1 MKKRCLALL
10 VAGAMMCSV
19 LTGCTKTYATD
30 LMDGVKEGTP
40 TEVQVQKET
49 WTGMYDFSVKLLQTT
64 CDREDNTLVSPMSVL
79 SALAMTANGAQGET
93 RTQMEEILGGSVEQL
108 NGALTGLGQENDSPL
123 YLANSIWFAK
133 GGRITPNP
141 DFLQV
146 NADCYR
152 AGVFEAPFDQTTVTD
167 INRWVKEHTHGMVE
181 EILKEIPRDTV
192 MYLINA
198 LAFEGEW
205 ENPYQKEDVW
215 QQAFTNQEGKV
226 QQVSMMHSEEQFYLR
241 DDQTQGFMK
250 YYQGGRYAFVALLP
264 DKGISILDYVKG
276 LDGQQLKAL
285 LDNPTSV
292 PVVATMPNNPTSV
305 PVVATMPK
313 FESEMEVDL
322 QEVLKEMGMV
332 LPFDGAQAD
341 FTGLGTS
348 PEGNLFINQVF
359 HKAYLEV
366 QETGTRGGAATAVEI
381 NCEGAFQEPED
392 QKVVTLDRPFVYL
405 VVDTSS
411 MLPVFMGTV
420 LSV

>member
-1 MKKRCLALL
+1 MKKKRLALL
-10 VAGAMMCSV
+10 VVGAMLCSALV
-19 LTGCTKTYATD
+19 GCTETYATD

-40 TEVQVQKET
+40 TDVQVQEET
-49 WTGMYDFSVKLLQTT
+49 WAGMQDFSVKLLQST
-64 CDREDNTLVSPMSVL
+64 CDRGENTLVSPMSVL
-79 SALAMTANGAQGET
+79 SALTMTANGAQGET
-93 RTQMEEILGGSVEQL
+93 RTQMEKILGGSVEQL
-108 NGALTGLGQENDSPL
+108 NGALAGLGQENDSPL
-123 YLANSIWFAK
+123 YLANSIWFAE
-133 GGRITPNP
+133 GGRITPDP

-146 NADCYR
+146 NADYYR

-181 EILKEIPRDTV
+181 EVLKDIPRDAV
-192 MYLINA
+192 MYLVNA

-205 ENPYQKEDVW
+205 ENPYEDSDVW
-215 QQAFTNQEGKV
+215 QQAFTNQAGKV

-264 DKGISILDYVKG
+264 DKEISILDYVEG
-276 LDGQQLKAL
+276 LDGQQLKEL
-285 LDNPTSV
+285 LEDPTSV
-292 PVVATMPNNPTSV
+292 PVA
-305 PVVATMPK
+305 ATMPK

-322 QEVLKEMGMV
+322 VEVLKEMGMV
-332 LPFDGAQAD
+332 LPFDSAQAD
-341 FTGLGTS
+341 FTDLGTS
-348 PEGNLFINQVF
+348 PDGNLYINEVL
-359 HKAYLEV
+359 HKAYIEV
-366 QETGTRGGAATAVEI
+366 EEKGTRGGAATAVGI
-381 NCEGAFQEPED
+381 NCEGAPEEPED

>member
-1 MKKRCLALL
+1 MKKKYLALL
-10 VAGAMMCSV
+10 VAGTLLCSA
-19 LTGCTKTYATD
+19 LMGCTKTYATD
-30 LMDGVKEGTP
+30 FMDGVKAGTP
-40 TEVQVQKET
+40 TEVQVQEET
-49 WTGMYDFSVKLLQTT
+49 WAGMYDFSVKLLQST
-64 CDREDNTLVSPMSVL
+64 CEEEENTLVSPMSVL
-79 SALAMTANGAQGET
+79 SALAMTANGARGET
-93 RTQMEEILGGSVEQL
+93 RSQMENTLGGTVEQL
-108 NGALTGLGQENDSPL
+108 NGALTGLGQEEDFPL
-123 YLANSIWFAK
+123 YLANSIWFAE

-141 DFLQV
+141 DFLQI
-146 NADCYR
+146 NADYYR

-181 EILKEIPRDTV
+181 EILKKIPHDTV

-198 LAFEGEW
+198 LAFEAEW

-215 QQAFTNQEGKV
+215 QQAFTNQAGEV
-226 QQVSMMHSEEQFYLR
+226 QQVSMMHSEETFYLR
-241 DDQTQGFMK
+241 DDQAQGFMK

-264 DKGISILDYVKG
+264 DKGNSVLDYVEG

-292 PVVATMPNNPTSV
+292 PVMT
-305 PVVATMPK
+305 TMPK

-322 QEVLKEMGMV
+322 REVLKEMGMD
-332 LPFDGAQAD
+332 LPFDSAQAD

-348 PEGNLFINQVF
+348 PEGNLYINQVF

-366 QETGTRGGAATAVEI
+366 EEKGTRGGAATAVEM
-381 NCEGAFQEPED
+381 NTEAAPEE
-392 QKVVTLDRPFVYL
+392 QMVVTLDRPFVYM

>member
-1 MKKRCLALL
+1 
-10 VAGAMMCSV
+10 
-19 LTGCTKTYATD
+19 
-30 LMDGVKEGTP
+30 
-40 TEVQVQKET
+40 
-49 WTGMYDFSVKLLQTT
+49 
-64 CDREDNTLVSPMSVL
+64 
-79 SALAMTANGAQGET
+79 
-93 RTQMEEILGGSVEQL
+93 
-108 NGALTGLGQENDSPL
+108 
-123 YLANSIWFAK
+123 
-133 GGRITPNP
+133 
-141 DFLQV
+141 
-146 NADCYR
+146 
-152 AGVFEAPFDQTTVTD
+152 
-167 INRWVKEHTHGMVE
+167 MVE

-205 ENPYQKEDVW
+205 ENPYEDSDVW

-241 DDQTQGFMK
+241 DDQAQGFVK

-264 DKGISILDYVKG
+264 DKGISILDYVEG

-292 PVVATMPNNPTSV
+292 PVMT
-305 PVVATMPK
+305 TMPK

-322 QEVLKEMGMV
+322 REVLKEMGMD
-332 LPFDGAQAD
+332 LPFDSAQAD
-341 FTGLGTS
+341 FTDLGTS
-348 PEGNLFINQVF
+348 PEGNLYINQVF

-366 QETGTRGGAATAVEI
+366 EEKGTRGGAATAVEM
-381 NCEGAFQEPED
+381 NTEAAPEE
-392 QKVVTLDRPFVYL
+392 QMVVTLDRPFVYM

>member
-1 MKKRCLALL
+1 MKKKYLALL
-10 VAGAMMCSV
+10 VAGTLLCSA
-19 LTGCTKTYATD
+19 LMGCTKTYATD
-30 LMDGVKEGTP
+30 FMDGVKAGTP
-40 TEVQVQKET
+40 TEVQVQEET
-49 WTGMYDFSVKLLQTT
+49 WAGMYDFSVKLLQST
-64 CDREDNTLVSPMSVL
+64 CEEEENTLVSPMSVL
-79 SALAMTANGAQGET
+79 SALAMTANGARGET
-93 RTQMEEILGGSVEQL
+93 RSQMENILGGTVEQL
-108 NGALTGLGQENDSPL
+108 NGALTGLGQEEDSPL
-123 YLANSIWFAK
+123 YLANSIWFAE

-141 DFLQV
+141 DFLQI
-146 NADCYR
+146 NADYYR

-181 EILKEIPRDTV
+181 EILKKIPHDTV

-198 LAFEGEW
+198 LAFEAEW
-205 ENPYQKEDVW
+205 ENPYQKDDVW
-215 QQAFTNQEGKV
+215 QQAFTNQAGEV
-226 QQVSMMHSEEQFYLR
+226 QQVSMMHSEETFYLR
-241 DDQTQGFMK
+241 DDQAQGFMK

-264 DKGISILDYVKG
+264 DKGNSVLDYVEG

-292 PVVATMPNNPTSV
+292 PVMT
-305 PVVATMPK
+305 TMPK

-322 QEVLKEMGMV
+322 REVLKEMGMD
-332 LPFDGAQAD
+332 LPFDSAQAD

-348 PEGNLFINQVF
+348 PEGNLYINQVF

-366 QETGTRGGAATAVEI
+366 EEKGTRGGAATAVEM
-381 NCEGAFQEPED
+381 NTEAAPEE
-392 QKVVTLDRPFVYL
+392 QMVVTLDRPFVYM

>member
-1 MKKRCLALL
+1 MKQKCLALL
-10 VAGAMMCSV
+10 VAGTLLCSALV
-19 LTGCTKTYATD
+19 GCTKTYATD

-40 TEVQVQKET
+40 TEVQVQEET
-49 WTGMYDFSVKLLQTT
+49 WAGMYDFSVKLLQAT
-64 CDREDNTLVSPMSVL
+64 CNREENTLVSPMSVL
-79 SALAMTANGAQGET
+79 SALAMTANGARGET
-93 RTQMEEILGGSVEQL
+93 LAQMEDTLGGSVEQL
-108 NGALTGLGQENDSPL
+108 NGALAGLGQEEDSPL
-123 YLANSIWFAK
+123 YLANSIWFAE
-133 GGRITPNP
+133 GGRITPDP

-146 NADCYR
+146 NADYYR
-152 AGVFEAPFDQTTVTD
+152 AGVFEAPFDLTTVTD

-181 EILKEIPRDTV
+181 EVLKEILRDAV
-192 MYLINA
+192 MYLVNA

-205 ENPYQKEDVW
+205 ENPYEDSDVW
-215 QQAFTNQEGKV
+215 QQAFTNQAGKV

-264 DKGISILDYVKG
+264 DKEISILDYVEG
-276 LDGQQLKAL
+276 LDGQQLKEL
-285 LDNPTSV
+285 LEDPTSV
-292 PVVATMPNNPTSV
+292 PVA
-305 PVVATMPK
+305 ATMPK

-341 FTGLGTS
+341 FTDLGTS
-348 PEGNLFINQVF
+348 PEGNLYINEVL
-359 HKAYLEV
+359 HKAYIEV
-366 QETGTRGGAATAVEI
+366 EEKGTRGGAATVVGM
-381 NCEGAFQEPED
+381 NSEGAPEEPEE
-392 QKVVTLDRPFVYL
+392 QMVVTLDRPFVYL

>member
-1 MKKRCLALL
+1 MKKKYLALL
-10 VAGAMMCSV
+10 VAGTLLCSA
-19 LTGCTKTYATD
+19 LMGCTKTYATD
-30 LMDGVKEGTP
+30 FMDGVKAGTP
-40 TEVQVQKET
+40 TEVQVQEET
-49 WTGMYDFSVKLLQTT
+49 WAGMYDFSVKLLQST
-64 CDREDNTLVSPMSVL
+64 CEEEENTLVSPMSVL
-79 SALAMTANGAQGET
+79 SALAMTANGARGET
-93 RTQMEEILGGSVEQL
+93 RSQMENTLGGTVEQL
-108 NGALTGLGQENDSPL
+108 NGALTGLSQEEDSPL
-123 YLANSIWFAK
+123 YLANSIWFAE

-146 NADCYR
+146 NADYYR

-181 EILKEIPRDTV
+181 EILKKIPHDTV

-198 LAFEGEW
+198 LAFEAEW
-205 ENPYQKEDVW
+205 ENPYQKDDVW
-215 QQAFTNQEGKV
+215 QQAFTNQAGEV
-226 QQVSMMHSEEQFYLR
+226 QQVSMMHSEETFYLR
-241 DDQTQGFMK
+241 DDQAQGFMK

-264 DKGISILDYVKG
+264 DKGNSVLDYVEG

-292 PVVATMPNNPTSV
+292 PVMT
-305 PVVATMPK
+305 TMPK

-322 QEVLKEMGMV
+322 REVLKEMGMD
-332 LPFDGAQAD
+332 LPFDSAQAD

-348 PEGNLFINQVF
+348 PEGNLYINQVF

-366 QETGTRGGAATAVEI
+366 EEKGTRGGAATAVEM
-381 NCEGAFQEPED
+381 NTEAAPEE
-392 QKVVTLDRPFVYL
+392 QMVVTLDRPFVYM

>member
-1 MKKRCLALL
+1 MKQKCLALL
-10 VAGAMMCSV
+10 VVGAMLCSALV
-19 LTGCTKTYATD
+19 GCTKTYATD
-30 LMDGVKEGTP
+30 LMDGVKEGPP

-49 WTGMYDFSVKLLQTT
+49 WAGMYDFSVKLLQTT
-64 CDREDNTLVSPMSVL
+64 CDRGENTLVSPMSVL
-79 SALAMTANGAQGET
+79 SALTMTANGARGET
-93 RTQMEEILGGSVEQL
+93 LAQMEDTLGGSVEQL
-108 NGALTGLGQENDSPL
+108 NGGLTGLGQENDSPL
-123 YLANSIWFAK
+123 YLANSIWFAE
-133 GGRITPNP
+133 GGRITPDP

-146 NADCYR
+146 NADYYR
-152 AGVFEAPFDQTTVTD
+152 AGVFEAPFDQTTITD

-181 EILKEIPRDTV
+181 EILKEIPRDAV

-198 LAFEGEW
+198 LAFEAEW
-205 ENPYQKEDVW
+205 ENPYENSDVW

-226 QQVSMMHSEEQFYLR
+226 QQVSMLHSEEQFYLR

-264 DKGISILDYVKG
+264 DKEISILDYVEG
-276 LDGQQLKAL
+276 LDGQQLKEL
-285 LDNPTSV
+285 LEDPTSV
-292 PVVATMPNNPTSV
+292 PVA
-305 PVVATMPK
+305 ATMPK

-322 QEVLKEMGMV
+322 REVLKEMGMV

-341 FTGLGTS
+341 FTDLGTS

-381 NCEGAFQEPED
+381 NCEGAFQEPEEHM
-392 QKVVTLDRPFVYL
+392 VVTLDRPFVYL

>member
-1 MKKRCLALL
+1 MKQKCLALL
-10 VAGAMMCSV
+10 VAGGLLCST
-19 LTGCTKTYATD
+19 LMGCTRTYATD
-30 LMDGVKEGTP
+30 LMDGVKAGTP
-40 TEVQVQKET
+40 TEVQVQEET

-123 YLANSIWFAK
+123 YLANSIWFAEE
-133 GGRITPNP
+133 GRITPNP
-141 DFLQV
+141 DFLQI
-146 NADCYR
+146 NADYYR

-181 EILKEIPRDTV
+181 E
-192 MYLINA
+192 
-198 LAFEGEW
+198 
-205 ENPYQKEDVW
+205 
-215 QQAFTNQEGKV
+215 
-226 QQVSMMHSEEQFYLR
+226 
-241 DDQTQGFMK
+241 
-250 YYQGGRYAFVALLP
+250 
-264 DKGISILDYVKG
+264 
-276 LDGQQLKAL
+276 
-285 LDNPTSV
+285 
-292 PVVATMPNNPTSV
+292 
-305 PVVATMPK
+305 
-313 FESEMEVDL
+313 
-322 QEVLKEMGMV
+322 MGMV
-332 LPFDGAQAD
+332 LPFDSAQAD

>member
-1 MKKRCLALL
+1 MKKKCLALL
-10 VAGAMMCSV
+10 VAGALLCSA
-19 LTGCTKTYATD
+19 LIGCTKTYATD

-40 TEVQVQKET
+40 TEVQVQEET
-49 WTGMYDFSVKLLQTT
+49 WAGMYDFSVKLLQTT
-64 CDREDNTLVSPMSVL
+64 CDRGENTLVSPMSVL
-79 SALAMTANGAQGET
+79 SALTMTANGAQGET
-93 RTQMEEILGGSVEQL
+93 RTQMEKILGGSVEQL
-108 NGALTGLGQENDSPL
+108 NGALAGLGQENDSPL
-123 YLANSIWFAK
+123 YLANSIWFAE
-133 GGRITPNP
+133 GGRITPDP

-146 NADCYR
+146 NADYYR

-181 EILKEIPRDTV
+181 EVLKDIPRDAV
-192 MYLINA
+192 MYLVNA

-205 ENPYQKEDVW
+205 ENPYEDSDVW
-215 QQAFTNQEGKV
+215 QQAFTNQAGKV

-264 DKGISILDYVKG
+264 DKEISILDYVEG
-276 LDGQQLKAL
+276 LDGQQLKEL
-285 LDNPTSV
+285 LEDPTSV
-292 PVVATMPNNPTSV
+292 PVA
-305 PVVATMPK
+305 ATMPK

-322 QEVLKEMGMV
+322 VEVLKEMGMV
-332 LPFDGAQAD
+332 LPFDSAQAD
-341 FTGLGTS
+341 FTDLGTS
-348 PEGNLFINQVF
+348 PDGNLYINEVL
-359 HKAYLEV
+359 HKAYIEV
-366 QETGTRGGAATAVEI
+366 EEKGTRGGAATAVGI
-381 NCEGAFQEPED
+381 NCEGAPEEPED

>member
-40 TEVQVQKET
+40 TEVQVQEET
-49 WTGMYDFSVKLLQTT
+49 WAGMYDFSVKLLQTT
-64 CDREDNTLVSPMSVL
+64 CDRGENTLVSPMSVL
-79 SALAMTANGAQGET
+79 SALTMTANGARGET
-93 RTQMEEILGGSVEQL
+93 LAQMEDTLGGTVEQL
-108 NGALTGLGQENDSPL
+108 NGALAGLGQEKDSPL
-123 YLANSIWFAK
+123 YLANSIWFAEE
-133 GGRITPNP
+133 GRITPNP
-141 DFLQV
+141 DFLQI
-146 NADCYR
+146 NADYYR

-264 DKGISILDYVKG
+264 DKGISILDYVEG

-292 PVVATMPNNPTSV
+292 SVAV
-305 PVVATMPK
+305 TMPK

-322 QEVLKEMGMV
+322 REVLKEMGMV

-348 PEGNLFINQVF
+348 PDGNLYINEVL
-359 HKAYLEV
+359 HKAFIEV
-366 QETGTRGGAATAVEI
+366 EEKGTRGGAATAVGI
-381 NCEGAFQEPED
+381 NCEGAPEEPED

>member
-1 MKKRCLALL
+1 MKKKYLALL
-10 VAGAMMCSV
+10 VAGTLLCSA
-19 LTGCTKTYATD
+19 LMGCTKTYATD
-30 LMDGVKEGTP
+30 FMDGVKAGTP
-40 TEVQVQKET
+40 TEVQVQEKT
-49 WTGMYDFSVKLLQTT
+49 WTGMRDFSVKLLQST
-64 CDREDNTLVSPMSVL
+64 CEEEENTLVSPMSVL
-79 SALAMTANGAQGET
+79 SALAMTANGARGET
-93 RTQMEEILGGSVEQL
+93 RSQMENTLGGTVEQL
-108 NGALTGLGQENDSPL
+108 NGALTGLGQEEDSPL
-123 YLANSIWFAK
+123 YLANSIWFAE

-141 DFLQV
+141 DFLQI
-146 NADCYR
+146 NADYYR

-181 EILKEIPRDTV
+181 EILKKIPHDTV

-198 LAFEGEW
+198 LAFEAEW

-215 QQAFTNQEGKV
+215 QQAFTNQAGEV
-226 QQVSMMHSEEQFYLR
+226 QQVSMMHSEETFYLR
-241 DDQTQGFMK
+241 DDQAQGFMK

-264 DKGISILDYVKG
+264 DKGNSVLDYVEG

-292 PVVATMPNNPTSV
+292 PVMTA
-305 PVVATMPK
+305 MPK

-322 QEVLKEMGMV
+322 REVLKEMGMD
-332 LPFDGAQAD
+332 LPFDSAQAD
-341 FTGLGTS
+341 FTDLGTS
-348 PEGNLFINQVF
+348 PEGNLYINQVF

-366 QETGTRGGAATAVEI
+366 EEKGTRGGAATAVEM
-381 NCEGAFQEPED
+381 NTEAAPEE
-392 QKVVTLDRPFVYL
+392 QMVVTLDRPFVYM

>member
-1 MKKRCLALL
+1 MKKKRLALL
-10 VAGAMMCSV
+10 VAGTLLCSALV
-19 LTGCTKTYATD
+19 GCTKTYATD
-30 LMDGVKEGTP
+30 FMDGVKEGTP
-40 TEVQVQKET
+40 TEVQVQEET
-49 WTGMYDFSVKLLQTT
+49 WAGMYDFSVKLLQTT

-108 NGALTGLGQENDSPL
+108 NGALAGLGQENDSPL
-123 YLANSIWFAK
+123 YLANSIWFAE
-133 GGRITPNP
+133 GGRITPDP

-146 NADCYR
+146 NADYYR

-181 EILKEIPRDTV
+181 EVLKEIPRDTV

-205 ENPYQKEDVW
+205 ENPYENSDVW

-264 DKGISILDYVKG
+264 DKEISILDYVEG
-276 LDGQQLKAL
+276 LDGQQLKEL
-285 LDNPTSV
+285 LEDPTSV
-292 PVVATMPNNPTSV
+292 PVA
-305 PVVATMPK
+305 ATMPK

-322 QEVLKEMGMV
+322 REVLKEMGMD
-332 LPFDGAQAD
+332 LPFDSAQAD

-348 PEGNLFINQVF
+348 PEGNLYINEVL
-359 HKAYLEV
+359 HKAFIEV
-366 QETGTRGGAATAVEI
+366 EEKGTRGGAATVVGM
-381 NCEGAFQEPED
+381 NSEGAPEEPEE
-392 QKVVTLDRPFVYL
+392 QMVVTLDRPFVYL

>member
-1 MKKRCLALL
+1 MKKKCLALL
-10 VAGAMMCSV
+10 VAGALLCSA
-19 LTGCTKTYATD
+19 LIGCTKTYATD
-30 LMDGVKEGTP
+30 FMDGVKEGTP
-40 TEVQVQKET
+40 TEVQVQEET
-49 WTGMYDFSVKLLQTT
+49 WAGMYDFSVKLLQTT

-108 NGALTGLGQENDSPL
+108 NGALAGLGQENDSPL
-123 YLANSIWFAK
+123 YLANSIWFAE
-133 GGRITPNP
+133 GGRITPDP

-146 NADCYR
+146 NADYYR

-205 ENPYQKEDVW
+205 ENPYENSDVW

-264 DKGISILDYVKG
+264 DKEISILDYVEG
-276 LDGQQLKAL
+276 LDGQQLKEL
-285 LDNPTSV
+285 LEDPTSV
-292 PVVATMPNNPTSV
+292 PVA
-305 PVVATMPK
+305 ATMPK

-322 QEVLKEMGMV
+322 REVLKEMGMD
-332 LPFDGAQAD
+332 LPFDSAQAD

-348 PEGNLFINQVF
+348 PEGNLYINEVL
-359 HKAYLEV
+359 HKAFIEV
-366 QETGTRGGAATAVEI
+366 EEKGTRGGAATVVGM
-381 NCEGAFQEPED
+381 NSEGAPEEPEE
-392 QKVVTLDRPFVYL
+392 QMVVTLDRPFVYL

>member
-10 VAGAMMCSV
+10 VVGAMLCSV
-19 LTGCTKTYATD
+19 LTGCTKTCATD
-30 LMDGVKEGTP
+30 LMDGVKAGTP
-40 TEVQVQKET
+40 TDVQVQEET
-49 WTGMYDFSVKLLQTT
+49 WEGMQDFSVKLLQTT
-64 CDREDNTLVSPMSVL
+64 CDEEENTLVSPMSVL
-79 SALAMTANGAQGET
+79 SALAMTANGARGET
-93 RTQMEEILGGSVEQL
+93 RAQMEDVLGGSVEQL
-108 NGALTGLGQENDSPL
+108 NGALAGLGQEEDSPL
-123 YLANSIWFAK
+123 YLANSIWFAE

-192 MYLINA
+192 MYLINT
-198 LAFEGEW
+198 LAFEAEW
-205 ENPYQKEDVW
+205 ENPYENSDVW

-241 DDQTQGFMK
+241 DDQAQGFMK
-250 YYQGGRYAFVALLP
+250 CYQGGRYAFVALLP
-264 DKGISILDYVKG
+264 DKEISILDYVEG
-276 LDGQQLKAL
+276 LDGQQLKEL
-285 LDNPTSV
+285 LEDPTSV
-292 PVVATMPNNPTSV
+292 PVA
-305 PVVATMPK
+305 ATMPK

-322 QEVLKEMGMV
+322 VEVLKEMGMV

-341 FTGLGTS
+341 FTDLGTS
-348 PEGNLFINQVF
+348 PEGNLYINQVF

>member
-1 MKKRCLALL
+1 MKKKYLALL
-10 VAGAMMCSV
+10 VAGTLLCSA
-19 LTGCTKTYATD
+19 LMGCTKTYATD
-30 LMDGVKEGTP
+30 FMDGVKAGTP
-40 TEVQVQKET
+40 TEVQVQEET
-49 WTGMYDFSVKLLQTT
+49 WAGMYDFSVKLLQST
-64 CDREDNTLVSPMSVL
+64 CEEEENTLVSPMSVL
-79 SALAMTANGAQGET
+79 SALAMTANGARGET
-93 RTQMEEILGGSVEQL
+93 RSQMENTLGGTVEQL
-108 NGALTGLGQENDSPL
+108 NGALTGLGQEEDSPL
-123 YLANSIWFAK
+123 YLANSIWFAE

-141 DFLQV
+141 DFLQI
-146 NADCYR
+146 NADYYR

-181 EILKEIPRDTV
+181 EILKKIPHDTV

-198 LAFEGEW
+198 LAFEAEW
-205 ENPYQKEDVW
+205 ENPYQKDDVW
-215 QQAFTNQEGKV
+215 QQAFTNQAGEV
-226 QQVSMMHSEEQFYLR
+226 QQVSMMHSEETFYLR
-241 DDQTQGFMK
+241 DDQAQGFMK

-264 DKGISILDYVKG
+264 DKGNSVLDYVEG

-292 PVVATMPNNPTSV
+292 PVVATMP
-305 PVVATMPK
+305 K

-322 QEVLKEMGMV
+322 REVLKEMGMD
-332 LPFDGAQAD
+332 LPFDSAQAD

-348 PEGNLFINQVF
+348 PEGNLYINQVF

-366 QETGTRGGAATAVEI
+366 EEKGTRGGAATAVEM
-381 NCEGAFQEPED
+381 NTEAAPEE
-392 QKVVTLDRPFVYL
+392 QMVVTLDRPFVYM

>member
-10 VAGAMMCSV
+10 VVGAMLCSV

-30 LMDGVKEGTP
+30 LMDGVKEGP
-40 TEVQVQKET
+40 PMEVQVQEET
-49 WTGMYDFSVKLLQTT
+49 WAGMQDFSVKLLQTT
-64 CDREDNTLVSPMSVL
+64 CDREENTLVSPMSVL
-79 SALAMTANGAQGET
+79 SALAMTANGARGET
-93 RTQMEEILGGSVEQL
+93 RAQMENILGGSVEQL
-108 NGALTGLGQENDSPL
+108 NGALAGLGQENDSPL
-123 YLANSIWFAK
+123 YLANSIWFAE

-192 MYLINA
+192 MYLINT

-205 ENPYQKEDVW
+205 ENPYENSDVW

-226 QQVSMMHSEEQFYLR
+226 QQVSMLHSEEQFYLR
-241 DDQTQGFMK
+241 DDQAQGFMK
-250 YYQGGRYAFVALLP
+250 CYQGGRYAFVALLP
-264 DKGISILDYVKG
+264 DKEISILDYVEG
-276 LDGQQLKAL
+276 LDGQQLKEL
-285 LDNPTSV
+285 LEDPTSV
-292 PVVATMPNNPTSV
+292 PVAV
-305 PVVATMPK
+305 TMPK

-332 LPFDGAQAD
+332 LPFDSAQAD
-341 FTGLGTS
+341 FADLGTS
-348 PEGNLFINQVF
+348 PGGNLYINQVF

-366 QETGTRGGAATAVEI
+366 QETGTCGGAATAVEI

>member
-1 MKKRCLALL
+1 MKKKRLALL
-10 VAGAMMCSV
+10 VVGTLLCSALV
-19 LTGCTKTYATD
+19 GCTKTYATD

-40 TEVQVQKET
+40 TEVQVQEET
-49 WTGMYDFSVKLLQTT
+49 WAGMYDFSVKLLQTT
-64 CDREDNTLVSPMSVL
+64 CDRGENTLVSPMSVL
-79 SALAMTANGAQGET
+79 SALTMTANGARGET
-93 RTQMEEILGGSVEQL
+93 LAQMEDTLGGSVEQL

-123 YLANSIWFAK
+123 YLANSIWFAE
-133 GGRITPNP
+133 GGRITPDP

-146 NADCYR
+146 NADYYR

-181 EILKEIPRDTV
+181 EVLKEIPRDAV
-192 MYLINA
+192 MYLVNA

-205 ENPYQKEDVW
+205 ENPYEDSDVW
-215 QQAFTNQEGKV
+215 QQAFTNQAGKV

-264 DKGISILDYVKG
+264 DKEISILDYVEG
-276 LDGQQLKAL
+276 LDGQQLKEL
-285 LDNPTSV
+285 LEDPTSV
-292 PVVATMPNNPTSV
+292 PVA
-305 PVVATMPK
+305 ATMPK

-341 FTGLGTS
+341 FTDLGTS
-348 PEGNLFINQVF
+348 PEGNLYINEVL
-359 HKAYLEV
+359 HKAYIEV
-366 QETGTRGGAATAVEI
+366 EEKGTRGGAATVVGM
-381 NCEGAFQEPED
+381 NSEGAPEEPKE
-392 QKVVTLDRPFVYL
+392 QMVVTLDRPFVYL

>member
-1 MKKRCLALL
+1 MKKKYLALL
-10 VAGAMMCSV
+10 VAGTLLCSA
-19 LTGCTKTYATD
+19 LMGCTKTYATD
-30 LMDGVKEGTP
+30 FMDGVKAGTP
-40 TEVQVQKET
+40 TEVQVQEKT
-49 WTGMYDFSVKLLQTT
+49 WTGMRDFSVKLLQST
-64 CDREDNTLVSPMSVL
+64 CEEEENTLVSPMSVL
-79 SALAMTANGAQGET
+79 SALAMTANGARGET
-93 RTQMEEILGGSVEQL
+93 RSQMENTLGGTVEQL
-108 NGALTGLGQENDSPL
+108 NGALTGLGQEEDSPL
-123 YLANSIWFAK
+123 YLANSIWFAE

-141 DFLQV
+141 DFLQI
-146 NADCYR
+146 NADYYR

-181 EILKEIPRDTV
+181 EILKKIPHDTV

-198 LAFEGEW
+198 LAFEAEW

-215 QQAFTNQEGKV
+215 QQAFTNQAGEV
-226 QQVSMMHSEEQFYLR
+226 QQVSMMHSEETLYLR
-241 DDQTQGFMK
+241 DDQAQGFMK

-264 DKGISILDYVKG
+264 DKGNSVLDYVEG

-292 PVVATMPNNPTSV
+292 PVMT
-305 PVVATMPK
+305 TMPK

-322 QEVLKEMGMV
+322 REVLKEMGMD
-332 LPFDGAQAD
+332 LPFDSAQAD
-341 FTGLGTS
+341 FTDLGTS
-348 PEGNLFINQVF
+348 PEGNLYINQVF

-366 QETGTRGGAATAVEI
+366 EEKGTRGGAATAVEM
-381 NCEGAFQEPED
+381 NTEAAPEE
-392 QKVVTLDRPFVYL
+392 QMVVTLDRPFVYM

>member
-1 MKKRCLALL
+1 MKKKCLALL
-10 VAGAMMCSV
+10 VAGTMLCSV

-30 LMDGVKEGTP
+30 LMDGVKAGTP
-40 TEVQVQKET
+40 TDVQVQEET
-49 WTGMYDFSVKLLQTT
+49 WVGMQDFSVKLLQAT
-64 CDREDNTLVSPMSVL
+64 CDEEENTLVSPMSVL
-79 SALAMTANGAQGET
+79 SALAMTANGAGGET
-93 RTQMEEILGGSVEQL
+93 LAQMEETLGGSVEQL
-108 NGALTGLGQENDSPL
+108 NGALVGLGQEENSPL
-123 YLANSIWFAK
+123 YLANSIWFAE
-133 GGRITPNP
+133 GGGITPNP

-146 NADCYR
+146 NADYYR
-152 AGVFEAPFDQTTVTD
+152 AGVFEAPFDQTTIND

-181 EILKEIPRDTV
+181 EVLREIPHDTV

-205 ENPYQKEDVW
+205 ENPYEKEDVW
-215 QQAFTNQEGKV
+215 QQAFTNQTGEV

-241 DDQTQGFMK
+241 DDQAQGFMK

-264 DKGISILDYVKG
+264 DKEISILDYVEG

-292 PVVATMPNNPTSV
+292 PVAV
-305 PVVATMPK
+305 TMPK

-322 QEVLKEMGMV
+322 REVLKEMGMV
-332 LPFDGAQAD
+332 LPFDSAQAD
-341 FTGLGTS
+341 FTDLGTS
-348 PEGNLFINQVF
+348 PEGTLYINEVL
-359 HKAYLEV
+359 HKTYIEV
-366 QETGTRGGAATAVEI
+366 EEKGTRGGAATAVGI
-381 NCEGAFQEPED
+381 NCEAAPEELEE
-392 QKVVTLDRPFVYL
+392 QMVVTLDRPFVYL

>member
-1 MKKRCLALL
+1 MKKKYLALL
-10 VAGAMMCSV
+10 VAGTLLCSA
-19 LTGCTKTYATD
+19 LMGCTKTYATD
-30 LMDGVKEGTP
+30 FMDGVKAGTP
-40 TEVQVQKET
+40 TEVQVQEKT
-49 WTGMYDFSVKLLQTT
+49 WTGMRDFSVKLLQST
-64 CDREDNTLVSPMSVL
+64 CEEEENTLVSPMSVL
-79 SALAMTANGAQGET
+79 SALAMTANGARGET
-93 RTQMEEILGGSVEQL
+93 RSQMENTLGGTVEQL
-108 NGALTGLGQENDSPL
+108 NGALTGLSQEEDSPL
-123 YLANSIWFAK
+123 YLANSIWFAE

-141 DFLQV
+141 DFLQI
-146 NADCYR
+146 NADYYR

-181 EILKEIPRDTV
+181 EILKKIPHDTV

-198 LAFEGEW
+198 LAFEAEW
-205 ENPYQKEDVW
+205 ENPYQKDDVW
-215 QQAFTNQEGKV
+215 QQVFTSQTGEV
-226 QQVSMMHSEEQFYLR
+226 QQVNMMHSEETFYLR
-241 DDQTQGFMK
+241 DDQAQGFMK

-264 DKGISILDYVKG
+264 DKGNSVLDYVES

-292 PVVATMPNNPTSV
+292 PVA
-305 PVVATMPK
+305 ATMPK

-322 QEVLKEMGMV
+322 REVLKEMGMD
-332 LPFDGAQAD
+332 LPFDSAQAD

-348 PEGNLFINQVF
+348 PEGNLYINQVF

-366 QETGTRGGAATAVEI
+366 EEKGTRGGAATAVEM
-381 NCEGAFQEPED
+381 NTEAAPEE
-392 QKVVTLDRPFVYL
+392 QMVVTLDSPFVYM

>member
-1 MKKRCLALL
+1 MKQKCLALL

-40 TEVQVQKET
+40 TEVQVQEET
-49 WTGMYDFSVKLLQTT
+49 WAGMYDFSVKLLQTT
-64 CDREDNTLVSPMSVL
+64 CDQEENTLASPMSVL
-79 SALAMTANGAQGET
+79 FALAMTANGAQGET
-93 RTQMEEILGGSVEQL
+93 RTQMEKILGGSVEQL
-108 NGALTGLGQENDSPL
+108 NGALAGLGQENDSPL
-123 YLANSIWFAK
+123 YLANSIWFAE

-146 NADCYR
+146 NADYYR
-152 AGVFEAPFDQTTVTD
+152 AGVFEAPFDQTTITD

-181 EILKEIPRDTV
+181 EVLKEIPRDAV

-205 ENPYQKEDVW
+205 EDPYEDSDVW
-215 QQAFTNQEGKV
+215 QQAFTNQAGKV
-226 QQVSMMHSEEQFYLR
+226 QQVSMMHSEEELYLR

-264 DKGISILDYVKG
+264 DKEISILDYVEG
-276 LDGQQLKAL
+276 LDGQQLKKL
-285 LDNPTSV
+285 LENPTSV
-292 PVVATMPNNPTSV
+292 PVA
-305 PVVATMPK
+305 ATMPK

-322 QEVLKEMGMV
+322 VEVLKEMGMD
-332 LPFDGAQAD
+332 LPFDSAQAD

-348 PEGNLFINQVF
+348 PEGNLYINEVL
-359 HKAYLEV
+359 HKAFIEV
-366 QETGTRGGAATAVEI
+366 EEKGTRGGAATAVGI
-381 NCEGAFQEPED
+381 NCEGAPEEPEE
-392 QKVVTLDRPFVYL
+392 QMVVTLDRPFVYL

>member
-1 MKKRCLALL
+1 MKKKYLALL
-10 VAGAMMCSV
+10 VAGTLLCSA
-19 LTGCTKTYATD
+19 LMGCTKTYATD
-30 LMDGVKEGTP
+30 FMDGVKAGTL
-40 TEVQVQKET
+40 TEVQVQEET
-49 WTGMYDFSVKLLQTT
+49 WAGMYDFSVKLLQST
-64 CDREDNTLVSPMSVL
+64 CEEEENTLVSPMSVL
-79 SALAMTANGAQGET
+79 SALAMTANGARGET
-93 RTQMEEILGGSVEQL
+93 RSQMENTLGGTVEQL
-108 NGALTGLGQENDSPL
+108 NGALTGLSQEEDSPL
-123 YLANSIWFAK
+123 YLANSIWFAE

-141 DFLQV
+141 DFLQI
-146 NADCYR
+146 NADYYR

-181 EILKEIPRDTV
+181 EILKKIPRDTV

-198 LAFEGEW
+198 LAFEAEW
-205 ENPYQKEDVW
+205 ENPYQKDDVW
-215 QQAFTNQEGKV
+215 QQVFTSQTGEV
-226 QQVSMMHSEEQFYLR
+226 QQVNMMHSEETFYLR
-241 DDQTQGFMK
+241 DDQAQGFMK

-264 DKGISILDYVKG
+264 DKGNSVLDYVES

-292 PVVATMPNNPTSV
+292 PVVATMP
-305 PVVATMPK
+305 K

-322 QEVLKEMGMV
+322 REVLKEMGMD
-332 LPFDGAQAD
+332 LPFDSAQAD

-348 PEGNLFINQVF
+348 PEGNLYINQVF

-366 QETGTRGGAATAVEI
+366 EEKGTRGGAATAVEM
-381 NCEGAFQEPED
+381 NTEAAPEE
-392 QKVVTLDRPFVYL
+392 QMVVTLDRPFVYM

>member
-1 MKKRCLALL
+1 MKKKCLALL
-10 VAGAMMCSV
+10 VAGALLCSA
-19 LTGCTKTYATD
+19 LIGCTKTYATD

-40 TEVQVQKET
+40 TEVQVQEET
-49 WTGMYDFSVKLLQTT
+49 WAGMYDFSVKLLQTT
-64 CDREDNTLVSPMSVL
+64 CDRGENTLVSPMSVL
-79 SALAMTANGAQGET
+79 SALTMTANGARGET
-93 RTQMEEILGGSVEQL
+93 LAQMEDTLGGTVEQL
-108 NGALTGLGQENDSPL
+108 NGALAGLGQENDSPL
-123 YLANSIWFAK
+123 YLANSIWFAE
-133 GGRITPNP
+133 GGRITPDP

-146 NADCYR
+146 NADYYR

-181 EILKEIPRDTV
+181 EVLKDIPRDAV
-192 MYLINA
+192 MYLVNA

-205 ENPYQKEDVW
+205 ENPYEDSDVW
-215 QQAFTNQEGKV
+215 QQAFTNQAGKV

-264 DKGISILDYVKG
+264 DKEISILDYVEG
-276 LDGQQLKAL
+276 LDGQQLKEL
-285 LDNPTSV
+285 LEDPTSV
-292 PVVATMPNNPTSV
+292 PVA
-305 PVVATMPK
+305 ATMPK

-322 QEVLKEMGMV
+322 VEVLKEMGMV
-332 LPFDGAQAD
+332 LPFDSAQAD
-341 FTGLGTS
+341 FTDLGTS
-348 PEGNLFINQVF
+348 PDGNLYINEVL
-359 HKAYLEV
+359 HKAYIEV
-366 QETGTRGGAATAVEI
+366 EEKGTRGGAATAVGI
-381 NCEGAFQEPED
+381 NCEGAPEEPED

>member
-1 MKKRCLALL
+1 MKKKYLALL
-10 VAGAMMCSV
+10 VAGTLLCSA
-19 LTGCTKTYATD
+19 LMGCTKTYATD
-30 LMDGVKEGTP
+30 FMDGVKAGTP
-40 TEVQVQKET
+40 TEVQVQEET
-49 WTGMYDFSVKLLQTT
+49 WAGMYDFSVKLLQST
-64 CDREDNTLVSPMSVL
+64 CEEEENTLVSPMSVL
-79 SALAMTANGAQGET
+79 SALAMTANGARGET
-93 RTQMEEILGGSVEQL
+93 RSQMENTLGGTVEQL
-108 NGALTGLGQENDSPL
+108 NGALTGLGQEEDSPL
-123 YLANSIWFAK
+123 YLANSIWFAE

-141 DFLQV
+141 DFLQI
-146 NADCYR
+146 NADYYR

-181 EILKEIPRDTV
+181 EILKKIPHDTV

-198 LAFEGEW
+198 LAFEAEW

-215 QQAFTNQEGKV
+215 QQAFTNQAGEV
-226 QQVSMMHSEEQFYLR
+226 QQVSMMHSEETFYLR
-241 DDQTQGFMK
+241 DDQAQGFMK

-264 DKGISILDYVKG
+264 DKGISVLDYVEG

-292 PVVATMPNNPTSV
+292 PVMT
-305 PVVATMPK
+305 TMPK

-322 QEVLKEMGMV
+322 REVLKEMGMD
-332 LPFDGAQAD
+332 LPFDSAQAD

-348 PEGNLFINQVF
+348 PEGNLYINQVF

-366 QETGTRGGAATAVEI
+366 EEKGTRGGAATAVEM
-381 NCEGAFQEPED
+381 NTEAAPEE
-392 QKVVTLDRPFVYL
+392 QMVVTLDRPFVYM

>member
-1 MKKRCLALL
+1 MKKKYLALL
-10 VAGAMMCSV
+10 VAGTLLCSA
-19 LTGCTKTYATD
+19 LMGCTKTYATD
-30 LMDGVKEGTP
+30 FMDGVKAGTP
-40 TEVQVQKET
+40 TEVQVQEET
-49 WTGMYDFSVKLLQTT
+49 WAGMYDFSVKLLQST
-64 CDREDNTLVSPMSVL
+64 CEEEENTLVSPMSVL
-79 SALAMTANGAQGET
+79 SALAMTANGARGET
-93 RTQMEEILGGSVEQL
+93 RSQMENTLGGTVEQL
-108 NGALTGLGQENDSPL
+108 NGALTGLGQEEDSPL
-123 YLANSIWFAK
+123 YLANSIWFAE

-141 DFLQV
+141 DFLQI
-146 NADCYR
+146 NADYYR

-181 EILKEIPRDTV
+181 EILKKIPHDTV

-198 LAFEGEW
+198 LAFEAEW
-205 ENPYQKEDVW
+205 ENPYQKDDVW
-215 QQAFTNQEGKV
+215 QQVFTSQTGEV
-226 QQVSMMHSEEQFYLR
+226 QQVNMMHSEETFYLR
-241 DDQTQGFMK
+241 DDQAQGFMK

-264 DKGISILDYVKG
+264 DKGNSVLDYVES

-292 PVVATMPNNPTSV
+292 PVVATMP
-305 PVVATMPK
+305 K

-322 QEVLKEMGMV
+322 REVLKEMGMD
-332 LPFDGAQAD
+332 LPFDSAQAD

-348 PEGNLFINQVF
+348 PEGNLYINQVF

-366 QETGTRGGAATAVEI
+366 EEKGTRGGAATAVEM
-381 NCEGAFQEPED
+381 NTEAAPEE
-392 QKVVTLDRPFVYL
+392 QMVVTLDRPFVYM